1 MRLHNASLPP
11 GRTRELCLDFFAAVA
26 TLNSL
31 REGAR
36 INARATP
43 WFLTS
48 FQTSSSGLF
57 PASTSGERTIGSGL
71 SPGARSNAPTCPC
84 ALDILS
90 SKTALLLGYKLGTR
104 VAVGSGP
111 TRGVGG
117 VHDNL
122 LFIPPRRRSSSHRR
136 CCRRPYISRTSGK
149 GTMDAYVSRRQQAA
163 AMRGCDRALAPAP
176 PS

>member
-1 MRLHNASLPP
+1 MNWLRLSEQDFRSIRGDRPYSSVHMLGTMRLHNASLPP

-57 PASTSGERTIGSGL
+57 PASTAGERTIGSGL
-71 SPGARSNAPTCPC
+71 SPGARSDAPTCPC

-90 SKTALLLGYKLGTR
+90 SKNALLLGYKLGTR

-111 TRGVGG
+111 TRRPRQPSVHSTAQTKFVASSLLPPPVYLANVG
-117 VHDNL
+117 
-122 LFIPPRRRSSSHRR
+122 
-136 CCRRPYISRTSGK
+136 
-149 GTMDAYVSRRQQAA
+149 
-163 AMRGCDRALAPAP
+163 
-176 PS
+176 